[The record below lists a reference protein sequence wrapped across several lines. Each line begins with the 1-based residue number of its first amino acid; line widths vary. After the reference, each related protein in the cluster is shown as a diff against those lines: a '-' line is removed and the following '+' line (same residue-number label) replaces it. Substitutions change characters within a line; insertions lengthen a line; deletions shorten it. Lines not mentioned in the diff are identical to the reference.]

1 MKIIA
6 VHLLNDFSGSPRVL
20 SQLVRGWVRNGL
32 CVTVACSKGPGLLS
46 SIAGARYAK
55 FHYQWHSNRVMRLI
69 SLLISQWRLF
79 RLTWKIARKE
89 DIVYI
94 NTVPPFGAAIAAKMK
109 GCRVIYHLHETSVR
123 PAVLKNFLFGIM
135 KWAAND
141 VVYVS
146 GYLAAAEPVANV
158 RTHLLPNAIEQEFL
172 DRAIQNRKKKTKPV
186 RVLMVCS
193 LKAYKGVDEFLAL
206 AALHPGLR
214 FQLVLNA
221 QQHELD
227 VYFRTKLLPANLEL
241 VPVQHDL
248 HRFYAQADIIV
259 NLSRPDEWIETFGL
273 TILEGMA
280 YGLPALI
287 PPVGG
292 ITELVEH
299 GRSGYWTNSRNLSHV
314 SEKLS
319 SLTMSEVY
327 QQMAETAAGLAS
339 GYSESAFVQ
348 KSLAIILKSGLDKHS
363 KKWKSYQKNR
373 QNELEFNDFK
383 LGTTIVNTGHET
395 VKS

>member
-1 MKIIA
+1 
-6 VHLLNDFSGSPRVL
+6 
-20 SQLVRGWVRNGL
+20 
-32 CVTVACSKGPGLLS
+32 
-46 SIAGARYAK
+46 
-55 FHYQWHSNRVMRLI
+55 
-69 SLLISQWRLF
+69 
-79 RLTWKIARKE
+79 
-89 DIVYI
+89 
-94 NTVPPFGAAIAAKMK
+94 MK

-146 GYLAAAEPVANV
+146 EYLAAAEPVANV
-158 RTHLLPNAIEQEFL
+158 RTHLLPNAIEQGFL

-314 SEKLS
+314 SEKLL
-319 SLTMSEVY
+319 SLTKPEVY

-348 KSLAIILKSGLDKHS
+348 KSLAIILKPGLDKDS
-363 KKWKSYQKNR
+363 KKWKARQKNR

>member
-20 SQLVRGWVRNGL
+20 GQLVRGWIRNGL
-32 CVTVACSKGPGLLS
+32 RVTIACSKGPGLLS
-46 SIAGARYAK
+46 GIAGARYTK
-55 FHYQWHSNRVMRLI
+55 FPYQWHPNRVMRLM
-69 SLLISQWRLF
+69 SLLTSQWHIF
-79 RLTWKIARKE
+79 RSVCRTARKN

-94 NTVPPFGAAIAAKMK
+94 NTVLPFGAAIAGKMK

-123 PAVLKNFLFGIM
+123 PAILKTILFGVM
-135 KWAAND
+135 KWAADD

-146 GYLAAAEPVANV
+146 QYLADAEPVNNV
-158 RTHLLPNAIEQEFL
+158 RTHLLPNAIEQDFL
-172 DRAIQNRKKKTKPV
+172 DRAIRNRKKKTTPC

-193 LKAYKGVDEFLAL
+193 LKAYKGVDEFVAL
-206 AALHPGLR
+206 AVLHPGLR

-221 QQHELD
+221 SQRDLD
-227 VYFRTKLLPANLEL
+227 QYFRTKLLPANIEL
-241 VPVQHDL
+241 FPVQNDL
-248 HRFYAQADIIV
+248 HRFYEGADIIV

-299 GRSGYWTNSRNLSHV
+299 GHSGYWTNSRNLPHV
-314 SEKLS
+314 SGKLA
-319 SLTMSEVY
+319 SLAKPAEY
-327 QQMAETAAGLAS
+327 QPMAEAAAS
-339 GYSESAFVQ
+339 RAMRYSEQEFVQ
-348 KSLAIILKSGLDKHS
+348 KSLRIILKPGLDRHS
-363 KKWKSYQKNR
+363 KKWKSPGKNHR
-373 QNELEFNDFK
+373 KQAEFSDSK
-383 LGTTIVNTGHET
+383 LGTTIVNPARET
-395 VKS
+395 A